1 VAQAGYKPESLF
13 FPFQSPPER
22 GFITKVLRRAFDA
35 QEIDDIKEGLG
46 QRKDLSRSPR
56 VMLTEILRLRQQG
69 KSLSEIG
76 RLLGF
81 THQAIGRALC

>member
-1 VAQAGYKPESLF
+1 
-13 FPFQSPPER
+13 
-22 GFITKVLRRAFDA
+22 LRRTFDA

-46 QRKDLSRSPR
+46 QQKDLARSPR
-56 VMLTEILRLRQQG
+56 VMLPEILRLRQQG

-81 THQAIGRALC
+81 THQAIGRALERA